1 MPLDFWN
8 LLTRLGEAQ
17 ILLPAMLATSAW
29 LALRSHKPHAALWWA
44 ACTGVAALLTTI
56 TKVAFFG
63 WEIGYAPL
71 NFTGISGHAMF
82 AAAVLPVLARVLVA
96 DRGPRRQLAAEFAGL
111 ALAALIAWS
120 RVVVQAHSPVEA
132 VLGFVLGAA
141 ASFVALRRMHAPPL
155 HAPRTLVAALAAWM
169 LLTPAGA
176 PPSQTH
182 GWVMRLSV
190 ALSGR
195 DEPYQRWMM
204 LRDYRQELQRQG
216 QPLPAFFSGPMVRG
230 RMRPLD

>member
-1 MPLDFWN
+1 MSLAFWN

-17 ILLPAMLATSAW
+17 ILLPAMLATCIW
-29 LALRSHKPHAALWWA
+29 LAVRSHKPRSALVWG
-44 ACTGVAALLTTI
+44 ACTAAAALLTTF

-82 AAAVLPVLARVLVA
+82 STAVLPVLLRVLVA
-96 DRGPRRQLAAEFAGL
+96 DRGPRRQAAAMGAGV

-120 RVVVQAHSPVEA
+120 RVQVLAHSPVEA
-132 VLGFVLGAA
+132 LLGFALGLA
-141 ASFVALRRMHAPPL
+141 ASVTALRGMHAPPL
-155 HAPRTLVAALAAWM
+155 HAPRTLVAGLAAWM
-169 LLTPAGA
+169 LLTPTSA

-182 GWVMRLSV
+182 SMVMRLSV

-204 LRDYRQELQRQG
+204 LRDYRHELQRKG
-216 QPLPAFFSGPMVRG
+216 QPLPPYFSGPMVMG
-230 RMRPLD
+230 RMRPLE